1 MGEAVAIHDQHSI
14 EIRRTELNGCEVVGL
29 MGVCTCG
36 WRSGTHQI
44 YLGAST
50 DWAEQR
56 AHQAIER
63 ARTAHLRSL
72 TP

>member
-1 MGEAVAIHDQHSI
+1 MSQAVAIHDEHCI
-14 EIRRTELNGCEVVGL
+14 EIQRTELSGCEVVGL

-36 WRSGTHQI
+36 WRSGTYQI

-56 AHQAIER
+56 AHQSIDR
-63 ARTAHLRSL
+63 ARTAHLQSL
-72 TP
+72 MP